1 MAKRKKRHRTA
12 YQKATA
18 NIETEGRRQCM
29 MLYGAA
35 GLALCRHHNKG
46 RQAILNLFDLTGE
59 VWHDCAKTNKH
70 SMIEMCYRETGIEI
84 QRGDGKSWEDLP
96 YLNATLDTGQM
107 SNAQWVYMRQQQI
120 KWIAPQVMACI
131 MVSLHRKWGFGFD
144 RCARVYS
151 QIDAIRG
158 EYGND
163 PEKIRDA
170 CKKETGINV
179 EDVYTRKREVK
190 AVV

>member
-1 MAKRKKRHRTA
+1 MILVTKTEIQDIQETLIKLAD
-12 YQKATA
+12 YDKAINN
-18 NIETEGRRQCM
+18 NIDR
-29 MLYGAA
+29 LV
-35 GLALCRHHNKG
+35 
-46 RQAILNLFDLTGE
+46 DL
-59 VWHDCAKTNKH
+59 KH

-107 SNAQWVYMRQQQI
+107 SNAQWVYMRQQQV

-131 MVSLHRKWGFGFD
+131 MVSLHRKYGFGYD

>member
-1 MAKRKKRHRTA
+1 MGKQRKHRSA
-12 YQKATA
+12 YQKACMS
-18 NIETEGRRQCM
+18 IEIEGRKQCM

-35 GLALCRHHNKG
+35 GLALRRHHNKG

-59 VWHDCAKTNKH
+59 IWRDCAKTNKH

-96 YLNATLDTGQM
+96 YLNASLDMRPM
-107 SNAQWVYMRQQQI
+107 SNAQMVYMRQQQV
-120 KWIAPQVMACI
+120 KWVAPQVMACI
-131 MVSLHRKWGFGFD
+131 MVALHRKYGFGFD

-163 PEKIRDA
+163 PEAIREA
-170 CKKETGINV
+170 CRKETGINV